1 MVRLMTY
8 NIQEGGGD
16 GNRSKHLLAVIQR
29 LEPDLLVLNE
39 AVAWF
44 PKHAL
49 ADRLARLL
57 EADYRI
63 APSASG
69 FDIAF
74 FSRFPIR
81 KMCHPPIRN
90 RLFHALAWIVVD
102 PPGRA
107 PLNLV
112 GTHLDYREETFRVE
126 EVRASL
132 PHLAPLLAAD
142 TAILGDLNAI
152 SPDDPVMGCK
162 PDDLART
169 DTASLP
175 EWFLDRYPPRA
186 MPLLARAGWK
196 DAFRIRHANETGY
209 TMSTSDPN
217 ARYDYILLSP
227 SLAGKVSDVFVET
240 GPPAS
245 NASDHFAVVADLAL

>member
-1 MVRLMTY
+1 MTY
-8 NIQEGGGD
+8 NIQEGGGS
-16 GNRSKHLLAVIQR
+16 GIRTELLLTVIQR

-39 AVAWF
+39 AVGWF
-44 PKHAL
+44 PRHAL

-63 APSASG
+63 ASSASG

-81 KMCHPPIRN
+81 ELCHPPLQN
-90 RLFHALAWIVVD
+90 RLFHALAWIVVE

-107 PLNLV
+107 PVNLV
-112 GTHLDYREETFRVE
+112 GTHLDYREEAYRVE
-126 EVRASL
+126 EVRAIL
-132 PHLAPLLAAD
+132 PHLAPLLKSD

-152 SPDDPVMGCK
+152 SPDDPVMGSK

-169 DTASLP
+169 DVAALP
-175 EWFLDRYPPRA
+175 EWFLDRYPPQA
-186 MPLLARAGWK
+186 MPLLTRAGWA
-196 DAFRIRHANETGY
+196 DAYRIRHAATAGY

-227 SLAGKVSDVFVET
+227 SLAGRVSDAFVVTE
-240 GPPAS
+240 PPAS
-245 NASDHFAVVADLAL
+245 NASDHFAVVVDLEL